1 MIFELITS
9 SVVHLRP
16 CVHAV
21 VSVVSWSA
29 TANLTRWA
37 WPAFASY
44 LPSPSL
50 SDTAVRHALAPSDS
64 GAYSP
69 KLCQACD
76 PPTTHARSIHDRGA
90 IFCPARHTSLAA
102 GRLVHRLAKR
112 CMEGRRKGVLLTE
125 HERAPVPSLRIHG
138 NPQASSFPT
147 RGTPRGGSRWQALSR
162 AVSLP
167 VGTPRPACF
176 RRYHGFRMPGV
187 RPFRSAISVLVR
199 CSPVVLE
206 HNTGIEE
213 IVPCALPLLPSL
225 Y

>member
-29 TANLTRWA
+29 TANLTRRA

-76 PPTTHARSIHDRGA
+76 PTTTHARSIHDRGA

-102 GRLVHRLAKR
+102 GRLVHRLAKQ
-112 CMEGRRKGVLLTE
+112 CMEGRRKGVADRARTGACSVAADTREPSSKLVPNQGDTSRRQQMAGAFPCCLPPRGDTTAGLLS
-125 HERAPVPSLRIHG
+125 PVPRLPH
-138 NPQASSFPT
+138 AW
-147 RGTPRGGSRWQALSR
+147 GT
-162 AVSLP
+162 AVSFSNL
-167 VGTPRPACF
+167 GTCA
-176 RRYHGFRMPGV
+176 
-187 RPFRSAISVLVR
+187 VLSSSTR
-199 CSPVVLE
+199 AQ
-206 HNTGIEE
+206 HRD
-213 IVPCALPLLPSL
+213 
-225 Y
+225 

>member
-76 PPTTHARSIHDRGA
+76 PTTTHARSIHDRGA

-102 GRLVHRLAKR
+102 GRLVHRLAKQ
-112 CMEGRRKGVLLTE
+112 CMEGRRKGVAD
-125 HERAPVPSLRIHG
+125 RARTGACSVAADTREPSSKLVPNQG
-138 NPQASSFPT
+138 DT
-147 RGTPRGGSRWQALSR
+147 SRRQALSR